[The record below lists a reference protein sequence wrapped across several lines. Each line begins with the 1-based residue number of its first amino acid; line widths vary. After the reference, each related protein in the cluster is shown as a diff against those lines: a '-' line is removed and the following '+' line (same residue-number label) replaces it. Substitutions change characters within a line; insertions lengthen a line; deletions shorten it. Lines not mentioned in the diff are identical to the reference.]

1 MSNVASLSRYRW
13 RKESEQLEDALGW
26 VLMKPMTHRF
36 IWYEGDKTPWLMIK
50 TDDQP
55 LRESR
60 DFCQWCKL
68 SDNEVQWLME
78 RGVPVFFAGMMMP
91 GDTEIFNI
99 SVD

>member
-13 RKESEQLEDALGW
+13 RKESEQLEDELGW

-50 TDDQP
+50 TDDKP
-55 LRESR
+55 LRESHKFR
-60 DFCQWCKL
+60 QWCEL
-68 SDNEVQWLME
+68 DNKEVQWLME